1 MLRYI
6 KAVLISAFFYSPAFA
21 FNVGPYKMGMTD
33 AEARKVGI
41 GTCVPDQDKANRVV
55 CDVRGAGV
63 PSEGVREASI
73 YFDGSKRIV
82 EIKIVIEKDFVKDV
96 YPKLN
101 IKDCPEKLSNGRW
114 CFSPPSLE
122 RAIWSDYSGP
132 CNFRWCK
139 GVKEPLRIHI
149 EHDKAHL
156 QSFLAAKA
164 RDAKRR
170 QFTDSI
176 QTGR

>member
-1 MLRYI
+1 MIRNI
-6 KAVLISAFFYSPAFA
+6 NAVLISAFLSSPAFA
-21 FNVGPYKMGMTD
+21 FNVGPYKMGITD
-33 AEARKVGI
+33 VETRNAGI
-41 GTCVPDQDKANRVV
+41 GICVPDRYKSNRVD

-63 PSEGVREASI
+63 SSEGVREANI
-73 YFDGSKRIV
+73 YFDRSKRIV
-82 EIKIVIEKDFVKDV
+82 EIKMVIEKDSVNDV

-101 IKDCPEKLSNGRW
+101 IKDCPEKWSNGRW

-122 RAIWSDYSGP
+122 RTIWSDYSGP

-139 GVKEPLRIHI
+139 GIKEPLRIHI

-164 RDAKRR
+164 RDAKRK
-170 QFTDSI
+170 QLTDSI

>member
-1 MLRYI
+1 MSRLFGFL
-6 KAVLISAFFYSPAFA
+6 LIAGFAAPAFS

-33 AEARKVGI
+33 ADARKVGI
-41 GTCVPDQDKANRVV
+41 GICAPDRDKVSRVA
-55 CDVRGAGV
+55 CDVRGFGV

-73 YFDGSKRIV
+73 SFDRSKRVV
-82 EIKIVIEKDFVKDV
+82 EIKMVIEKDFVTDV
-96 YPKLN
+96 YPKLE
-101 IKDCPEKLSNGRW
+101 IKNCPEKWSNGRW

-122 RAIWSDYSGP
+122 RSIWSDYSRP
-132 CNFRWCK
+132 CQLRWCK

-156 QSFLAAKA
+156 QSFISAKA
-164 RDAKRR
+164 RDAKRK
-170 QFTDSI
+170 QFANSI